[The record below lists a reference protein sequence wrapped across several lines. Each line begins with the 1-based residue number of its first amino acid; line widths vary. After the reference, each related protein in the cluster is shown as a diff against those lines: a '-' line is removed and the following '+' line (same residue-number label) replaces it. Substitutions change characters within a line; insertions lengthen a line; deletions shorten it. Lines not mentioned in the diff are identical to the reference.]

1 MRPLLQEAFPISYPL
16 KCMRLTSYWPWICTL
31 PRLTGHDLLGAVI
44 ELSLVCELH
53 EGRNWDWL
61 GHHCHDLSDKPTMIT
76 MTNTVPVADM
86 CLDYIIFTT
95 LQVGT
100 IISLSQIRKLRLRMM
115 SLTQGHK
122 ANKSG

>member
-1 MRPLLQEAFPISYPL
+1 
-16 KCMRLTSYWPWICTL
+16 
-31 PRLTGHDLLGAVI
+31 
-44 ELSLVCELH
+44 
-53 EGRNWDWL
+53 
-61 GHHCHDLSDKPTMIT
+61 MIT

-100 IISLSQIRKLRLRMM
+100 VISLSQIRKLRLRMM